1 MRYWQMKSRF
11 SVKGLIATGRLAPSR
26 VLFIRQ
32 RFMKPLSSPLNE
44 SLTFISLIFAIC
56 AIWMSPAY
64 AREIRDAT
72 GERVVLVDRPVR
84 IVTLAPSL
92 GELAAD
98 LLGEPPGKLI
108 SERDGKLAGE
118 LNDKLPGEPNQFKG
132 KVKNE
137 FKNEFKDGFKDELS
151 RIVGV
156 TEYTDYPP
164 ALKKVASIG
173 SYVHLNLEK
182 ILSLKPDLV
191 FGTLD
196 GNRKD
201 EIVHLREL
209 GIPVILVRTGSF
221 DGIEDSIRLVAL
233 ALNKSSEAKPILAK
247 LNKGLSQIRER
258 AKTHPSKKVM
268 LQVGDDPL
276 IVVGQKSFLHD
287 AISLVGA
294 SNIYANADENYP
306 RPSLED
312 VLSRDP
318 DFIVVTAMGA
328 DVAPYKKM
336 VEKWKQFPKLSAV
349 KNKRVLLLEADA
361 LLRPTA
367 RILEGLIQFEQAIY
381 GKN

>member
-1 MRYWQMKSRF
+1 MRYWQMKRRF
-11 SVKGLIATGRLAPSR
+11 SVKVSIEMGRRATSCVLLIP
-26 VLFIRQ
+26 
-32 RFMKPLSSPLNE
+32 
-44 SLTFISLIFAIC
+44 LIFAI
-56 AIWMSPAY
+56 WMPPGY

-72 GERVVLVDRPVR
+72 GEKVVLVDHPKR

-92 GELAAD
+92 GELAAE
-98 LLGEPPGKLI
+98 LLVEVNGK
-108 SERDGKLAGE
+108 AA
-118 LNDKLPGEPNQFKG
+118 GEPNK
-132 KVKNE
+132 
-137 FKNEFKDGFKDELS
+137 FKNEFKVKFQNELG

-156 TEYTDYPP
+156 TEYTNYPLE
-164 ALKKVASIG
+164 LKNVASIG

-191 FGTLD
+191 LGTLD

-209 GIPVILVRTGSF
+209 GVPVILVRTGSF

-233 ALNKSSEAKPILAK
+233 ALNRPSEAEPILAK
-247 LNKGLSQIRER
+247 LNKGLNQIRER
-258 AKTHPSKKVM
+258 TKTHPSKKVM

-276 IVVGQKSFLHD
+276 IVVGHKSFLHD

-294 SNIYANADENYP
+294 SNVYSNADENYP

-318 DFIVVTAMGA
+318 DFIVVAAMGA
-328 DVAPYKKM
+328 DLALYKKM

-361 LLRPTA
+361 LLRPTP